1 MSSASIH
8 IRGAEVSLTA
18 GGDIN
23 QTGYAV
29 IFGDTKTTLLAGRD
43 IIQSGPT
50 SPASPLLNGAGA
62 MLGSVVFAANN
73 LSVTAARNVTQS
85 GYARMSTQVAGAVT
99 VSATS
104 GDVTQS
110 DRAQIFGN
118 TTKVSSGADLSQS
131 GSALI
136 AFVSGAATGNVEV
149 DAGRDIAQTGPAA
162 VIEGNSTAVSAGGN
176 IGLAQSA
183 RILAFKGGATV
194 TAGGGI
200 AVSDNA
206 LVQGASIALK
216 SGAGGITMTG
226 NSKLDGSNSI
236 DITSA
241 GPVTEA
247 PTSII
252 ATGSLTSKGGV
263 NGSVNLLGT
272 GNTIDTLGGFVVTGG
287 DLNVVNGTSLA
298 LVGNLTANNLFIE
311 AVTVGDAPTA
321 SLVLGTPAVPGETF
335 VPGVPALLTATG
347 TKGRV
352 TLVADQYVVGNGGS
366 AINTTAGT
374 VELAPASPINTSL
387 LGTERLVIG
396 ADLLPIIHTNGGTL
410 EVGAFTDVPA
420 GATVPAARAVPVTIA
435 GAVDLA
441 TSPPL

>member
-1 MSSASIH
+1 
-8 IRGAEVSLTA
+8 
-18 GGDIN
+18 
-23 QTGYAV
+23 
-29 IFGDTKTTLLAGRD
+29 
-43 IIQSGPT
+43 
-50 SPASPLLNGAGA
+50 
-62 MLGSVVFAANN
+62 
-73 LSVTAARNVTQS
+73 
-85 GYARMSTQVAGAVT
+85 MSTQVAGAVT

-366 AINTTAGT
+366 AMEHHSGHRGTGAGLPDQH
-374 VELAPASPINTSL
+374 EFAWHRTSCHRR
-387 LGTERLVIG
+387 GSA
-396 ADLLPIIHTNGGTL
+396 ADHPYQRRDSRSRRVHRR
-410 EVGAFTDVPA
+410 AA
-420 GATVPAARAVPVTIA
+420 GATVPAPRSRSVDSA
-435 GAVDLA
+435 GGLNR
-441 TSPPL
+441 TSPPRRL